1 MIAVVDIGNTRT
13 KCALFDASAGAADA
27 EGGKSLQREIS
38 LATGLGLSAEVTN
51 FFSGPITS
59 AVIGSVVPDRNNFW
73 LRFFTERGVATHL
86 ATAES
91 PWGFR
96 IGVEN
101 PARVG
106 TDRLA
111 NMQAATAF
119 PGAVVVVDA
128 GTATKFDLLEGV
140 GARAFAGGAI
150 APGVGISFEAL
161 LQATAQLPR
170 IDLEKHSPVVGY
182 DTETA
187 MRSGAVHGFAALVDG
202 MVMRIFEERRL
213 PPGTSVVATGGYA
226 PMLKGRARL
235 VTHLKPH
242 FTLEGLYG
250 LAQKL

>member
-13 KCALFDASAGAADA
+13 KCALFGAGANDA
-27 EGGKSLQREIS
+27 EGGKLLEREIS
-38 LATGLGLSAEVTN
+38 VATSQGLPADSAT
-51 FFSGPITS
+51 FFSGPIS
-59 AVIGSVVPDRNNFW
+59 RAVIGSVVPDRNDPW
-73 LRFFTERGVATHL
+73 LRFFEERGVAAHL
-86 ATAES
+86 ATADS

-106 TDRLA
+106 IDRLA

-161 LQATAQLPR
+161 LSQTAQLPR
-170 IDLEKHSPVVGY
+170 IELDKHSPVVGY

-226 PMLKGRARL
+226 HLLRGRARL
-235 VTHLKPH
+235 ITHLKPH
-242 FTLEGLYG
+242 FTLEGLHG